1 MRQLKFKRFLGMG
14 TGLVVLLVL
23 LLGMVEI
30 LAVLGEGERGNRFS
44 FRVLFKDVQGLRRGS
59 RVVYRGMDAGTVGE
73 MSPAAGGGRVAVTVH
88 LRKEMR
94 ALAGTKTQFWVV
106 RPRFGFLSHQLSGL
120 DTLIKESYL
129 RFRAGRGGRPLEE
142 GETLL
147 GLESPPLD
155 VAEEE
160 LEDPRPGDLVGRV
173 LFPRNHGLGPGSPV
187 TFRGMPVGKVRRVR
201 LVDGGKAVLV
211 VFQVPRAFRETVRSG
226 SRFWITRPTLRG
238 SILSG
243 VSVEDLGSVFS
254 PALAYDSPSP
264 EKYPPAPD
272 GALFTGL
279 SFPPKAKEE
288 WKAKRVDPA
297 RVAAE
302 GRDLLPSQGGISP
315 WVRVLYRAVDKDTIG
330 SDDPIEGEGEGV
342 LYKGKKGGLFVLT
355 GRSASDG
362 RWLMRSHWYDRL
374 RIAKEKITVTLSN
387 GRILEA
393 RRVWVAPEK
402 DLALLQV
409 EAPDIGSVSKFL
421 PPWKEYLSFD
431 KPGKEG
437 ESAIQGFSGG
447 GSGRKAVLLKE
458 KGKAWGIL
466 GLVRYSRKKASVAHF
481 SLVPAEFRPG
491 K

>member
-14 TGLVVLLVL
+14 TGLVVLLLL

-94 ALAGTKTQFWVV
+94 ALARTTTQCWVV
-106 RPRFGFLSHQLSGL
+106 RPRLGFLSHQLSGL

-129 RFRAGRGGRPLEE
+129 RLRAGQGGRPLEE

-147 GLESPPLD
+147 GLETPPMD
-155 VAEEE
+155 IGEEE

-187 TFRGMPVGKVRRVR
+187 TFRGMPLGRVRRVR
-201 LVDGGKAVLV
+201 LVDRGKAVLV
-211 VFQVPRAFRETVRSG
+211 VFHVPRAFRETVRSG

-243 VSVEDLGSVFS
+243 ISVEDLGSVFS
-254 PALAYDSPSP
+254 PALAYDSPSSD
-264 EKYPPAPD
+264 KSPPAPD

-279 SFPPKAKEE
+279 SFPPKAGEK
-288 WKAKRVDPA
+288 WKSRRVDPA
-297 RVAAE
+297 RIAAE
-302 GRDLLPSQGGISP
+302 ARDLLPSKGSLSP
-315 WVRVLYRAVDKDTIG
+315 WVKVLYRAVDKDTIG
-330 SDDPIEGEGEGV
+330 ADDPIEGEGEGV
-342 LYKGKKGGLFVLT
+342 FYKGKKGALFVLT

-402 DLALLQV
+402 DLAVLQV
-409 EAPDIGSVSKFL
+409 EASDVGSILKLL
-421 PPWKEYLSFD
+421 PPWKEYLSFE
-431 KPGKEG
+431 KPGKSG
-437 ESAIQGFSGG
+437 ETATKGSSGG
-447 GSGRKAVLLKE
+447 TPWGEAVLLKA
-458 KGKAWGIL
+458 KGKAWGIR
-466 GLVRYSRKKASVAHF
+466 GLARYSRKKTSVAPF
-481 SLVPAEFRPG
+481 SLVPPQFRPG